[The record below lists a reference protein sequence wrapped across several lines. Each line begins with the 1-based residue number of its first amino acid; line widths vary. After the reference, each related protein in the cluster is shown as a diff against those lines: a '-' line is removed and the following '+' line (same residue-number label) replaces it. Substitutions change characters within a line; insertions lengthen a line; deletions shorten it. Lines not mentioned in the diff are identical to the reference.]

1 MSKCKY
7 NYSSLMGK
15 TRKNTGAKKGK
26 DKKSK
31 DLEDLV
37 AEKEED
43 LDLDLNDLDLSDS
56 SDSSDSDSS
65 ESEDETDDE
74 TSISKE
80 LNTMIN
86 GGIDSIK
93 EVDLMM
99 PAIGLGLIT
108 IIGFALYNGA
118 KM

>member
-1 MSKCKY
+1 
-7 NYSSLMGK
+7 MGK
-15 TRKNTGAKKGK
+15 TRKNTVA
-26 DKKSK
+26 KKSK
-31 DLEDLV
+31 DLEDLI
-37 AEKEED
+37 AEKEKD
-43 LDLDLNDLDLSDS
+43 LDLDLNDLDLSDTDSNS
-56 SDSSDSDSS
+56 SDSSDS
-65 ESEDETDDE
+65 ESDDEAE

-99 PAIGLGLIT
+99 PAIGLGLLT

>member
-31 DLEDLV
+31 DLEDLI
-37 AEKEED
+37 AEKEEEE
-43 LDLDLNDLDLSDS
+43 DLDLNDLDLSDS
-56 SDSSDSDSS
+56 SDSDSS
-65 ESEDETDDE
+65 NSDDETDDE

-99 PAIGLGLIT
+99 PAIGLGLLT

>member
-15 TRKNTGAKKGK
+15 TRKNTVA
-26 DKKSK
+26 KKSK
-31 DLEDLV
+31 DLEDLI
-37 AEKEED
+37 AEKEK
-43 LDLDLNDLDLSDS
+43 DLDLNDLDLSDTDSNS
-56 SDSSDSDSS
+56 SDSSDS
-65 ESEDETDDE
+65 ESDDEAE

-93 EVDLMM
+93 EVDLMI
-99 PAIGLGLIT
+99 PAIGLGLLT

>member
-1 MSKCKY
+1 
-7 NYSSLMGK
+7 MGK
-15 TRKNTGAKKGK
+15 TRKNTVA
-26 DKKSK
+26 KKSK
-31 DLEDLV
+31 DLEDLI
-37 AEKEED
+37 AEKEEEE
-43 LDLDLNDLDLSDS
+43 DLDLNDLDLSDS
-56 SDSSDSDSS
+56 SDSDSDSS
-65 ESEDETDDE
+65 DSESDDDE

-99 PAIGLGLIT
+99 PAIGLGLLT